1 MLLKIRVCD
10 TLGSSHNYTRTRFD
24 SRFSSEHTKPCVRFS
39 VAQYANSM
47 GREETSCFS
56 LLFFFFFFENYTRIS
71 SSCMYPYNVK
81 IFDIF
86 LLKLR
91 RNVSLNSSVPSTIY
105 YSLILCLS
113 FSFSLLRQVSEPK
126 ERKWNFNVTLHY
138 VTNTTHVSKI
148 QRRDPVSS
156 RDEPL
161 QLHSCRSNSRGSE
174 NASTYTVRE

>member
-10 TLGSSHNYTRTRFD
+10 TLGSSHNYTDVSTRVF
-24 SRFSSEHTKPCVRFS
+24 RPNTRNRVFGFLLHNTRIRWKGKKHHAF
-39 VAQYANSM
+39 
-47 GREETSCFS
+47 
-56 LLFFFFFFENYTRIS
+56 LFFFFFFENYTRIS

-105 YSLILCLS
+105 YSLILFLS
-113 FSFSLLRQVSEPK
+113 SSFSLLRQVSEPK